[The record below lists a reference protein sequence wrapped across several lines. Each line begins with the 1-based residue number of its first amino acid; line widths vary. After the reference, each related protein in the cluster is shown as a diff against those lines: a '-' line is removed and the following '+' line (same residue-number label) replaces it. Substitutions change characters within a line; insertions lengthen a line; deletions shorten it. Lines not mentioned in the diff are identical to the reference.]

1 MHVNQHRRHEGKPG
15 VGDYVGRLHPPPG
28 SVYIQQFVNRRRE
41 SRSGG
46 RPSGKGK
53 GATPRLWRIRRA
65 GEFEEARVPSAPR
78 CPEQA
83 KTGLFE
89 EGASLRIADC
99 GLRIADLS
107 SPRILIYIAT
117 PLARDRS
124 PIINPRSAIR
134 NPQSAILNESRTSR
148 RCNSRAPW

>member
-89 EGASLRIADC
+89 EGASLKIEDRGSRIEDRGSRIEDGMTSSVAIFY
-99 GLRIADLS
+99 LRSSIFYLRSSIPDQRISDIAAMYQ
-107 SPRILIYIAT
+107 PRAV
-117 PLARDRS
+117 AVS
-124 PIINPRSAIR
+124 G
-134 NPQSAILNESRTSR
+134 
-148 RCNSRAPW
+148 